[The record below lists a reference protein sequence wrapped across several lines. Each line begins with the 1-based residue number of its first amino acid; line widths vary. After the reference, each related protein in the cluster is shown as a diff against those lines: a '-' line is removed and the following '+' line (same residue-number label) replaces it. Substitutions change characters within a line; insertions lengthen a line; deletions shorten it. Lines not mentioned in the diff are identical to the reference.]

1 MTACLRA
8 ELFSAALVALVA
20 VCSAANDPND
30 AANSSIARGAIA
42 YVFFC
47 ADCHGANGQ
56 GDQTKGVPQ
65 LAGAPAADLARRL
78 AQLSTA
84 AADRSVHVNLLGKLD
99 RKDIQAVADYLA
111 SLAAPLPPSPR
122 IERRSAAATRACFG

>member
-1 MTACLRA
+1 LTAFLRA
-8 ELFSAALVALVA
+8 ALCSVAFVALVA

-65 LAGAPAADLARRL
+65 LAGMPAADLAQRL

-84 AADRSVHVNLLGKLD
+84 PADRSAHVSLLGKLD

-111 SLAAPLPPSPR
+111 TLAAPP
-122 IERRSAAATRACFG
+122 AVATR